1 MPSRCYVFNE
11 WLVHDI
17 SGDNGTAA
25 QNRARQLLV
34 RLRDGEDMVA
44 IGRDTPWMEKAF
56 SLMRLHSPE
65 VRLLS
70 KLLHL
75 SIIRDSKKC
84 LLLDESEIKR
94 LPDEQARIV
103 PPEDAYLVQAYHAA
117 SADLIVTTDTDFHE
131 IANRLGI
138 RAVLRD
144 DFLAE
149 YL

>member
-1 MPSRCYVFNE
+1 MIAVE
-11 WLVHDI
+11 
-17 SGDNGTAA
+17 
-25 QNRARQLLV
+25 
-34 RLRDGEDMVA
+34 
-44 IGRDTPWMEKAF
+44 RDTPWMDKAF
-56 SLMRLHSPE
+56 SLMGLHTPDA
-65 VRLLS
+65 RLLS

-84 LLLDESEIKR
+84 LLLDESDLER
-94 LPDEQARIV
+94 LPDEQARLV

-117 SADLIVTTDTDFHE
+117 NADLIVTTDTDFHE